1 MKVDIYKA
9 VGSKI
14 EPRRWYVFVKK
25 ETGLDILPNQVL
37 LAADGFSLTKS
48 LEISQGE
55 YRIALDTDEAIDH
68 IHEKGFYVQGVNIA
82 KNQLY

>member
-14 EPRRWYVFVKK
+14 ESRRWYVFVKT

-48 LEISQGE
+48 LEISHGE
-55 YRIALDTDEAIDH
+55 YRIALDTDEAISN

>member
-37 LAADGFSLTKS
+37 LAADSFSLTKS

-55 YRIALDTDEAIDH
+55 YRIALDTDEAIFN
-68 IHEKGFYVQGVNIA
+68 IHENGFYVQGVNIA
-82 KNQLY
+82 ENKLY

>member
-14 EPRRWYVFVKK
+14 EPRRWYVFVKA
-25 ETGLDILPNQVL
+25 ESELDILPKKVKQ
-37 LAADGFSLTKS
+37 AAEGFSLTKS

-55 YRIALDTDEAIDH
+55 YRIALDTDEAISH
-68 IHEKGFYVQGVNIA
+68 IQKKGFYLQGLNLA
-82 KNQLY
+82 

>member
-14 EPRRWYVFVKK
+14 EPRRWYVFVKTK
-25 ETGLDILPNQVL
+25 TGLDILPNQVL

-55 YRIALDTDEAIDH
+55 YRIALDTDEAIYN
-68 IHEKGFYVQGVNIA
+68 IHENGFYVQGVNIA
-82 KNQLY
+82 KNQLK